1 MIREMRNSPY
11 LRWYFCLFDLVARE
25 RIAKNDLDTRIIHN
39 HLTMVLSTGILM
51 WSYTILAVSEFSG
64 TTVPG
69 KVGFVTSLVHL
80 LSPLL
85 FLVTANGFVVC
96 STALLGGLVHQ
107 LTFAYYSGGFDSHV
121 LGWLPILPLLAGFI
135 MGRNCL
141 IFWTVISTTAVGTFF
156 FLQLND
162 FPFPFLITATGYN
175 WALALLLFGWLFLI
189 FCTTLVHVSMKQF
202 SEDILKDQGKKIDDL
217 FRVLFHDLANSLG
230 RINIGISLAEREQNH
245 NSTTRG
251 LQVIKDAQLS
261 MTDITQNVRRMYA
274 VSKGKGEVDLSPC
287 SLNSSIEHLQRM
299 FATELEKKKLRV
311 NYDFEKNKG
320 LNLIVEPVSFNNQV
334 LGNIFSNAIKFSH
347 PESEIKISAWPV
359 NHHLITIEIKDSGIG
374 MPELLMKALFD
385 MNKRTTRSGTAGES
399 GTGFGMHIMKS
410 FVEMY
415 QGQVVV
421 ESVDRES
428 GENPGTSIKLT
439 LKGEWN

>member
-1 MIREMRNSPY
+1 MRNSPY
-11 LRWYFCLFDLVARE
+11 LGWYFCLFDLVSRE
-25 RIAKNDLDTRIIHN
+25 RVAKNDLDTRIIHN

-51 WSYTILAVSEFSG
+51 WSYTVVAIYEFSG
-64 TTVPG
+64 TSIPG
-69 KVGFVTSLVHL
+69 KVGFVASLVHL

-85 FLVTANGFVVC
+85 FLVTANGSVVC
-96 STALLGGLVHQ
+96 SIALLGGLAHQ
-107 LTFAYYSGGFDSHV
+107 LTFAYFSGGFESHV

-135 MGRNCL
+135 MGRKCL
-141 IFWTVISTTAVGTFF
+141 ILWSFISTSAIASFF
-156 FLQLND
+156 FMQLND
-162 FPFPFLITATGYN
+162 FNFPFMITPRGYN

-189 FCTTLVHVSMKQF
+189 FCTTLVHVSMKEF
-202 SEDILKDQGKKIDDL
+202 SENILKDQGKKIDDL

-230 RINIGISLAEREQNH
+230 RINIGMSLSEREAN
-245 NSTTRG
+245 NPSTTRG
-251 LQVIKDAQLS
+251 LQVIKDAQQS

-299 FATELEKKKLRV
+299 FATELEKKKLKV
-311 NYDFEKNKG
+311 NYDFERNKG

-347 PESEIKISAWPV
+347 PGSEITISAWPV
-359 NHHLITIEIKDSGIG
+359 NHHLITIEVKDTGIG
-374 MPELLMKALFD
+374 MPELLIKALFD

-415 QGQVVV
+415 HGQVII

-428 GENPGTSIKLT
+428 GENSGTSIKLI